1 MKKKSKIVPKT
12 KRPIF
17 DCHIHIHFD
26 FQRSQEYAKKIGI
39 NFSPEG
45 LINDMK
51 KYNVVKALIM
61 STFSNRFT
69 LEFAEKYSPHF
80 LCAATLNPLA
90 FDKKDFEFVKANL
103 ANKSFSAIKLYPGY
117 VKFYPYEK
125 KCERIYK
132 LAMKYD
138 VPVIFHSGD
147 PAFESAPVKYCHPI
161 HLDDTA
167 CKFPDL
173 KIVISHLGFPW
184 FADTMEV
191 VLKNPNVY
199 TDISGLFSGEK
210 SPYKEKMKEELRRE
224 IEKIIYFG
232 AGDKVLFGTDYSLVS
247 YDEYINFAE
256 KLKISKT
263 DIDKLFYGNG
273 ERLYKF

>member
-1 MKKKSKIVPKT
+1 MGKTRKIKSAGKQ
-12 KRPIF
+12 RIF

-26 FQRSQEYAKKIGI
+26 FERSKEYAKGIGI
-39 NFSPEG
+39 DFTPEG
-45 LINDMK
+45 LIRDMK
-51 KYNVVKALIM
+51 KHNVVKALIM
-61 STFSNRFT
+61 STFSNRLT
-69 LEFAEKYSPHF
+69 LEFAEKHSPHF

-90 FDKKDFEFVKANL
+90 IDRKDFEFVKSEI

-125 KCERIYK
+125 KCDRIYK

-147 PAFESAPVKYCHPI
+147 PAFASAPVKYCHPI

-167 CKFPDL
+167 CRFPDL

-184 FADTMEV
+184 FKDTMEV
-191 VLKNPNVY
+191 VIKNPNVY

-210 SPYKEKMKEELRRE
+210 HTYKEKMKDELRRQ
-224 IEKIIYFG
+224 IEKIFYFG
-232 AGDKVLFGTDYSLVS
+232 AENKVFFGTDYSLVS
-247 YDEYINFAE
+247 YDEYIKFAE
-256 KLKISKT
+256 KIKINKR
-263 DIDKLFYGNG
+263 DLNNLFYENAKK
-273 ERLYKF
+273 LYKF